1 VRRVAVGLTCAALC
15 WSLIIIAVPM
25 VAGSGATVP
34 RPVVAVY
41 AAGALLCHQ
50 RPDRSFRVRG
60 VQMPV
65 CARCTALYFS
75 GAIGALA
82 GWLGRPREP
91 RRLRML
97 LAVGTLPLAL
107 SVALG
112 WAGLVTGSN
121 LMRAA
126 SALPA
131 GGLAG
136 WVIVRMLRSEAQGMR
151 YDLVV

>member
-1 VRRVAVGLTCAALC
+1 VRRVAVGLTCAALA
-15 WSLIIIAVPM
+15 WALIIIAVPLG
-25 VAGSGATVP
+25 AGSGATVP
-34 RPVVAVY
+34 RPMAAVY

-50 RPDRSFRVRG
+50 RPDRSFSLRG

-65 CARCTALYFS
+65 CARCAALYLS
-75 GAIGALA
+75 GTIGALA
-82 GWLGRPREP
+82 GWLGCPREP

-97 LAVGTLPLAL
+97 LVLGMLPLAI